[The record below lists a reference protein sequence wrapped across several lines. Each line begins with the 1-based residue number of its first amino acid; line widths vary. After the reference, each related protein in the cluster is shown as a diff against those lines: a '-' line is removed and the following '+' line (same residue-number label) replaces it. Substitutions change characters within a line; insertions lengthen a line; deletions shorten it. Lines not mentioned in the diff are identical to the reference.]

1 MKSSLLVVLAAGLAV
16 AGVSSAQDPRPPS
29 RITPV
34 GDCLVSRNVTA
45 WGVVDDQRLVVR
57 SLGQRYFDIQLSHAC
72 RDLTRR
78 PHLLFRDGSA
88 FSGPG
93 SVRSSGSR
101 AGGGDGRICGDIGDA
116 IIPVSGRRTG
126 SERPCDIRS
135 MRRIDAAT
143 FERVFEVDAATANQ
157 FLDAAPPLVRGAPA
171 N

>member
-1 MKSSLLVVLAAGLAV
+1 MKSKLLVVLAATLAV

-29 RITPV
+29 RISPV

-45 WGVVDDQRLVVR
+45 WGVVDDRRLVVR

-72 RDLTRR
+72 RDLSRR
-78 PHLLFRDGSA
+78 SQLLFRDGSD

-93 SVRSSGSR
+93 SVSRSGR
-101 AGGGDGRICGDIGDA
+101 RGGGGDGRICGDIGDA
-116 IIPVSGRRTG
+116 IIPVSGRRNG

-135 MRRIDAAT
+135 MQRIDAAT
-143 FERVFEVDAATANQ
+143 FDRVFEVDPATANQ
-157 FLDAAPPLVRGAPA
+157 LLDAVPPFVPGAPA